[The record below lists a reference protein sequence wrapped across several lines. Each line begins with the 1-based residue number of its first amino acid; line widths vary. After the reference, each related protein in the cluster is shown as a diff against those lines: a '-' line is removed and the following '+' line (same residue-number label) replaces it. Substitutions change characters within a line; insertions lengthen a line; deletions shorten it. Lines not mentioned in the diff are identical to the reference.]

1 MNDSILSENWEI
13 QSDTWFPEEN
23 ITLVI
28 SLIVSKLWENFT
40 SNEWRAVETF
50 MSKFA
55 RRDTR
60 PSVVQNRADVFL
72 QRPNMSELRLPYYS
86 TPSLCWYPKWPK
98 FPHCI
103 ANSRPPPSSPDLAE
117 NITSK
122 VLVNTRQATTVL
134 NHPLTHKT
142 HSGIHIFWCFRFE
155 KWPLERETIWRHEEK
170 EMMWSRPPPTF
181 LPPNQTTAPWWAVDQ
196 WRKQENRRKSELQI
210 WFISEW
216 IQVKNLQ
223 QVDPGSEEVYD

>member
-1 MNDSILSENWEI
+1 MTMNDSILSENWEI
-13 QSDTWFPEEN
+13 QSGTLFPEEN

-28 SLIVSKLWENFT
+28 SLIVSKLSENFT
-40 SNEWRAVETF
+40 SNEGGAVESF

-86 TPSLCWYPKWPK
+86 TPSLCWYPKWLK

-117 NITSK
+117 
-122 VLVNTRQATTVL
+122 LTVEYTYSDVSDL
-134 NHPLTHKT
+134 KNDLWKERRYEDMKKRK
-142 HSGIHIFWCFRFE
+142 WCEVDLLR
-155 KWPLERETIWRHEEK
+155 LC
-170 EMMWSRPPPTF
+170 F
-181 LPPNQTTAPWWAVDQ
+181 LPI
-196 WRKQENRRKSELQI
+196 KQLLPGEL
-210 WFISEW
+210 
-216 IQVKNLQ
+216 
-223 QVDPGSEEVYD
+223 

>member
-1 MNDSILSENWEI
+1 MARNDSIVSENWEI
-13 QSDTWFPEEN
+13 QSCALFPEEN

-28 SLIVSKLWENFT
+28 SLIVGKLSENFT
-40 SNEWRAVETF
+40 SSEWGAVETF

-103 ANSRPPPSSPDLAE
+103 ANLRPPPSSPDLTE
-117 NITSK
+117 NITTK
-122 VLVNTRQATTVL
+122 VLFNTRQATTVRKSFTYSQYSQCNTYSDVSDL
-134 NHPLTHKT
+134 KNDLWKERRYE
-142 HSGIHIFWCFRFE
+142 GMKKRKWCEVDLLR
-155 KWPLERETIWRHEEK
+155 LC
-170 EMMWSRPPPTF
+170 F
-181 LPPNQTTAPWWAVDQ
+181 LPIKKLLPG
-196 WRKQENRRKSELQI
+196 EL
-210 WFISEW
+210 
-216 IQVKNLQ
+216 
-223 QVDPGSEEVYD
+223 

>member
-13 QSDTWFPEEN
+13 QSGTLFPEEN

-28 SLIVSKLWENFT
+28 SLIVSKLSENFT
-40 SNEWRAVETF
+40 SSEWGAVETF

-86 TPSLCWYPKWPK
+86 TPSLCWYPKWLK
-98 FPHCI
+98 FPHYI

-117 NITSK
+117 NITTK
-122 VLVNTRQATTVL
+122 LLLKTKQATTVRKSFTYSQYSQCNTYSDISDL
-134 NHPLTHKT
+134 KNDRWKERRYEDMKKRK
-142 HSGIHIFWCFRFE
+142 WCEVDLLR
-155 KWPLERETIWRHEEK
+155 LC
-170 EMMWSRPPPTF
+170 F
-181 LPPNQTTAPWWAVDQ
+181 LPI
-196 WRKQENRRKSELQI
+196 KQLLPGEL
-210 WFISEW
+210 
-216 IQVKNLQ
+216 
-223 QVDPGSEEVYD
+223 

>member
-1 MNDSILSENWEI
+1 MSGG
-13 QSDTWFPEEN
+13 
-23 ITLVI
+23 
-28 SLIVSKLWENFT
+28 
-40 SNEWRAVETF
+40 AVETF

-86 TPSLCWYPKWPK
+86 TPSLCWYPKWLK

-122 VLVNTRQATTVL
+122 VLFNTRQDTTVRKSSTYSQ
-134 NHPLTHKT
+134 NSQWNTHILMFQIWKMTAGKRDDMKT
-142 HSGIHIFWCFRFE
+142 
-155 KWPLERETIWRHEEK
+155 
-170 EMMWSRPPPTF
+170 
-181 LPPNQTTAPWWAVDQ
+181 
-196 WRKQENRRKSELQI
+196 WRKGNDVKSTSSDFASSQSNNCSLVSCRPMAKTRK
-210 WFISEW
+210 
-216 IQVKNLQ
+216 
-223 QVDPGSEEVYD
+223 

>member
-1 MNDSILSENWEI
+1 MARNDSILSENWEI
-13 QSDTWFPEEN
+13 QSGTLFPEES

-28 SLIVSKLWENFT
+28 SLIVGKLWENFT
-40 SNEWRAVETF
+40 SSEWGAVETF

-86 TPSLCWYPKWPK
+86 SPSLCWYHKWPK

-103 ANSRPPPSSPDLAE
+103 AYSRPPPSLQDLDE
-117 NITSK
+117 NITTK
-122 VLVNTRQATTVL
+122 VLLNTRQATTVRKSFTI
-134 NHPLTHKT
+134 LTVQY
-142 HSGIHIFWCFRFE
+142 IFWCFRFE

-181 LPPNQTTAPWWAVDQ
+181 LPPNLTTAPWWAVDQ

-210 WFISEW
+210 WFIYRY
-216 IQVKNLQ
+216 
-223 QVDPGSEEVYD
+223 GSKWKKVLWFLF